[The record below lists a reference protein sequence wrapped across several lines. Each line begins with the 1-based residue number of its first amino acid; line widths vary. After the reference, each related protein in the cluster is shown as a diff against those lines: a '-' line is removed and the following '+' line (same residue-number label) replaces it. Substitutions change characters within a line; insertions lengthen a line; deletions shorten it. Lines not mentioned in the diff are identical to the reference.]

1 MGKRVEIDKKGEKV
15 LILPIRKKWLDMI
28 LSGEKGEEYREIK
41 PYWTVRIVRWL
52 GFSVSETESVLG
64 LLRKQETLR
73 TKRVIFQNGYGRKA
87 PKVEIVCTLS
97 IGTGKV
103 EWGAE
108 SGKEYYRFH
117 VKSILS
123 RKE

>member
-52 GFSVSETESVLG
+52 
-64 LLRKQETLR
+64 
-73 TKRVIFQNGYGRKA
+73 
-87 PKVEIVCTLS
+87 
-97 IGTGKV
+97 
-103 EWGAE
+103 
-108 SGKEYYRFH
+108 
-117 VKSILS
+117 
-123 RKE
+123 

>member
-87 PKVEIVCTLS
+87 PKVEIACTLS

>member
-1 MGKRVEIDKKGEKV
+1 MIKTEKV

-28 LSGEKGEEYREIK
+28 FSGEKGEEYREIK

-52 GFSVSETESVLG
+52 GFPVSEIESVLE
-64 LLRKQETLR
+64 LLRKQETQR
-73 TKRVIFQNGYGRKA
+73 ARRVILQNGYGREA
-87 PKVEIVCTLS
+87 PKVEIACTLS

-117 VKSILS
+117 VKNIL